1 MKTIKNISLI
11 LLLTFCLFADNKRP
25 LSMQPFDVESAG
37 NLYNRGSY
45 LIVLPNE
52 SLESYLTNENYGGDF
67 VKFKKTQGFDV
78 EVVYVSD
85 ISNNP
90 ESIAAQEIKDYIMA
104 YYNIFSKKSK
114 N

>member
-11 LLLTFCLFADNKRP
+11 LLLTICLFADNKRP

-52 SLESYLTNENYGGDF
+52 SLESYLTNENYIYLF
-67 VKFKKTQGFDV
+67 FYIPYYGFPLFRKIIPWYGY
-78 EVVYVSD
+78 E
-85 ISNNP
+85 SNDGWNRCVL
-90 ESIAAQEIKDYIMA
+90 
-104 YYNIFSKKSK
+104 
-114 N
+114 